1 MNAGHVYLETQ
12 IATAAPQQLRLM
24 LIEGALRQARQT
36 AEALAE
42 DSSGDALE
50 PLIRCRSIVAE
61 LIAGIRAGSSPLA
74 DKVLGIYLFLFQE
87 LTEAQ
92 LRNDAARVSGVIRV
106 LEVERITW
114 QQVCSTLA
122 DHPQASASQSSA
134 EVFAPSYLRAPLG
147 SAAHESFSFEA

>member
-1 MNAGHVYLETQ
+1 MNAGHAYLETQ
-12 IATAAPQQLRLM
+12 IATATPQQLRLM

-36 AEALAE
+36 AQALAE

-92 LRNDAARVSGVIRV
+92 LKKDAARVSGVIRV
-106 LEVERITW
+106 LEEERTTW
-114 QQVCSTLA
+114 QEVCATLA
-122 DHPQASASQSSA
+122 ERPEASASLPSPEVLAPAFLKAPAGSS
-134 EVFAPSYLRAPLG
+134 
-147 SAAHESFSFEA
+147 AHESFSFEA